1 VSAVIEAIR
10 AGRATL
16 DESARVLAESGRLPD
31 VGTLLAAFARLEPDH
46 MFNLIYRGQLQTV
59 LILSRAL
66 ELSWPTVD
74 AMLAV
79 RAAKQR
85 APYRSDP
92 AVRRDY
98 EAVDLAVAQ
107 RTIRFLR
114 VRQVATA
121 QAGQPLRA
129 GAA

>member
-1 VSAVIEAIR
+1 
-10 AGRATL
+10 
-16 DESARVLAESGRLPD
+16 
-31 VGTLLAAFARLEPDH
+31 
-46 MFNLIYRGQLQTV
+46 
-59 LILSRAL
+59 
-66 ELSWPTVD
+66 
-74 AMLAV
+74 V

-85 APYRSDP
+85 TTYFSDP

-98 EAVDLAVAQ
+98 EAVDLAIAQ

-121 QAGQPLRA
+121 QAGQGGQPVQA

>member
-1 VSAVIEAIR
+1 MLDVSTIL
-10 AGRATL
+10 ATF
-16 DESARVLAESGRLPD
+16 
-31 VGTLLAAFARLEPDH
+31 TRLEQDH
-46 MFNLIYRGQLQTV
+46 VFNLIYRGQLQTI

-74 AMLAV
+74 AMLAM

-85 APYRSDP
+85 MPYTSDA

-98 EAVDLAVAQ
+98 EAVDLAIAQ
-107 RTIRFLR
+107 RAIRFLR
-114 VRQVATA
+114 VRQVASA
-121 QAGQPLRA
+121 QAGQQVQA